1 MRAHTRITLLH
12 VHVHVHVHVLV
23 HVCMC
28 MSTGGDGVK
37 HVHTCIY
44 MHVHGVSSAGLFEV
58 VRVDEVQQRLQ
69 RERRHVS
76 HLPSISRSY
85 RQSEHKDA
93 ATVL

>member
-12 VHVHVHVHVLV
+12 MHVHEYRWRRSEARAYLHA
-23 HVCMC
+23 
-28 MSTGGDGVK
+28 
-37 HVHTCIY
+37 Y

-58 VRVDEVQQRLQ
+58 IRVDEVQQRLQ

-85 RQSEHKDA
+85 S
-93 ATVL
+93 